1 MKKWF
6 ISILLFALWLPVAA
20 QTAPENNKDKKA
32 INDELLAATRKS
44 NVELV
49 KSLLAKGADV
59 EAKSPYG
66 ATPLFFACD
75 RSNAEMVKLL
85 LEAGA
90 NPNIQDTF
98 YKATPLGWASGKGN
112 AEVMR
117 LLVEKGA
124 KEVEMAM
131 GYGVN
136 GNHAALVKTALEKGK
151 FPQERL
157 DKYLATAKSKKHS
170 DVVELLKAAGAKD
183 TVPFAVSADKLK
195 SYEGKFKNETLTIL
209 VALKDGKLIGAAN
222 GSEMTLVPVKEHVF
236 DAAEQDGLSLTFTVE
251 ADKVTGTT
259 LKNGTF
265 QTVLKKEEA
274 K

>member
-1 MKKWF
+1 MKKWLT
-6 ISILLFALWLPVAA
+6 SILLLTLSLSVAA
-20 QTAPENNKDKKA
+20 QIAPDKKA

-44 NVELV
+44 NLELV
-49 KSLLAKGADV
+49 KSLLAQGADI

-66 ATPLFFACD
+66 ATALFFACD
-75 RSNAEMVKLL
+75 RSNVEIVKLL

-157 DKYLATAKSKKHS
+157 DKYLATAKSKKHA
-170 DVVELLKAAGAKD
+170 DVIELLKAAGAKD

-236 DAAEQDGLSLTFTVE
+236 DAAEQDGLSLTFIVE

-265 QTVLKKEEA
+265 QTVLKKEEV

>member
-6 ISILLFALWLPVAA
+6 ISILLTALWLPVAA
-20 QTAPENNKDKKA
+20 QTVPDKKSL
-32 INDELLAATRKS
+32 NDELLAATRKS

-49 KSLLAKGADV
+49 KSLLAQGADV
-59 EAKSPYG
+59 DAKSPYG

-85 LEAGA
+85 LDAGA

-112 AEVMR
+112 AEVLR

-131 GYGVN
+131 RFGIN
-136 GNHAALVKTALEKGK
+136 GNHAELVKTSLAKGK
-151 FPQERL
+151 FTQEQL
-157 DKYLATAKSKKHS
+157 DKFLVTAKSKNS
-170 DVVELLKAAGAKD
+170 NDLIELLKAAGAKD
-183 TVPFAVSADKLK
+183 TVPFTVSADKLK
-195 SYEGKFKNETLTIL
+195 TYEGKFKNDNLTIT
-209 VALKDGKLIGAAN
+209 VTLKDGKLIGAAN

-251 ADKVTGTT
+251 ADKVTSAT

-265 QTVLKKEEA
+265 QTILKKEEA

>member
-1 MKKWF
+1 MKKYF
-6 ISILLFALWLPVAA
+6 VVILLAALWLPAIA
-20 QTAPENNKDKKA
+20 QTAPDKKA
-32 INDELLAATRKS
+32 LNDELLVATRKS
-44 NVELV
+44 NIEQV

-59 EAKSPYG
+59 DAKSPYG

-75 RSNAEMVKLL
+75 RSNAEIVKLL

-117 LLVEKGA
+117 LLVEYGA
-124 KEVEMAM
+124 KEIEMAM
-131 GYGVN
+131 GFGVS
-136 GNHAALVKTALEKGK
+136 GNHTALVKTALEKGR
-151 FPQERL
+151 FPQDRL
-157 DKYLATAKSKKHS
+157 DKYLATAKSKNS
-170 DVVELLKAAGAKD
+170 NDVIELLKAAGAKD
-183 TVPFAVSADKLK
+183 TVPFTVSADQLKL
-195 SYEGKFKNETLTIL
+195 YEGTYKNADLTIT
-209 VALKDGKLIGAAN
+209 VKLKDGKLIGSAQ
-222 GSEMTLVPVKEHVF
+222 GQEMTMSPVKEHVF
-236 DAAEQDGLSLTFTVE
+236 DALEQDGLSLTFTVE
-251 ADKVTGTT
+251 ADKVVSTT